1 MWNGC
6 GCGGI
11 ETCCAVGNNSSKQ
24 NAAKW
29 RGPEGGVRS
38 EVVVVTAVM
47 SVVMA
52 AVVVVVVAVAV
63 VVVVLKPEGES
74 AATSG
79 NETLR
84 HSQGLVRHREGLKE
98 A

>member
-6 GCGGI
+6 GCGGT
-11 ETCCAVGNNSSKQ
+11 ETCCAVGNNSSNQ
-24 NAAKW
+24 NAVTW
-29 RGPEGGVRS
+29 RGPERGVRS

-47 SVVMA
+47 TVVMA
-52 AVVVVVVAVAV
+52 AAVVVAVAV

-74 AATSG
+74 AATAG

-84 HSQGLVRHREGLKE
+84 HSQGLRED
-98 A
+98 